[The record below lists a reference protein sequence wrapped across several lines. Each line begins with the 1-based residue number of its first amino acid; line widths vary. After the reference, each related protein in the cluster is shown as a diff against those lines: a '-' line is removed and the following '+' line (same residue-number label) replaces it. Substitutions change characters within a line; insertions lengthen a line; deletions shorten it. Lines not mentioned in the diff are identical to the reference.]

1 MKWTLQENLLTCKK
15 TLAHMVNN
23 TTSCHRFSVDN
34 ASDNQLFM
42 TPQRKSWSW
51 CSCYVSRHH
60 GRAQHR
66 IQNAEQSLCMS
77 DTGHHT
83 DVCPVLILR
92 VLLEEQKSNYSNAI
106 NKALQTSN
114 TLLKKLRCGR
124 IDTFRS

>member
-1 MKWTLQENLLTCKK
+1 
-15 TLAHMVNN
+15 
-23 TTSCHRFSVDN
+23 
-34 ASDNQLFM
+34 
-42 TPQRKSWSW
+42 
-51 CSCYVSRHH
+51 
-60 GRAQHR
+60 
-66 IQNAEQSLCMS
+66 MS

-106 NKALQTSN
+106 NKTLQTSN